1 MPSFPPPSTT
11 DSYGL
16 GPFLRLFEGYV
27 DRYRAPT
34 PDEQENIELKREHSL
49 KVLEEAS
56 IIVEQSGL
64 SHADRRLA
72 LLGALFHD
80 AGRFPQYL
88 TYGTF
93 RDDASENHALL
104 GLRTLRAMEVF
115 SSLDPDERNTV
126 HQAILLHNRRALPG
140 MVRGRSRAIC
150 QVVRDAD
157 KLDILR
163 VLLSHL
169 EPNGRRNSVVTLGL
183 ARDPQAYTPSLI
195 ESIRLGRMA
204 RYEDMVWE
212 NDFVILLLSWIY
224 DLNFHATRRMFTARG
239 YLERLMALL
248 PEGPPFSDLHGGLS
262 RRLTSR

>member
-1 MPSFPPPSTT
+1 MPSHSLPSIT
-11 DSYGL
+11 DEYGL
-16 GPFLRLFEGYV
+16 GPFIQLFEEYV
-27 DRYRAPT
+27 GGYRAPT

-56 IIVEQSGL
+56 RIVEQSGL
-64 SHADRRLA
+64 NHADRRLA

-104 GLRTLRAMEVF
+104 GLRTVRARNVF
-115 SSLDPDERNTV
+115 SALDQDERNAV

-140 MVRGRSRAIC
+140 LVRGRAKVIC

-183 ARDPQAYTPSLI
+183 ARDPQAYTPSLV
-195 ESIRLGRMA
+195 ESIRRGRMA
-204 RYEDMVWE
+204 RYEEMVWE

-224 DLNFHATRRMFTARG
+224 DLNFQATCGMVLARG

-248 PEGPPFSDLHGGLS
+248 PAGPPFSDLHDGLS
-262 RRLTSR
+262 RQLTSR